1 MSNPNG
7 NKYVC
12 RPPIGVS
19 DSEVPKLWNVSANI
33 VDDGWIVEM
42 EIPWTMLDYPKT
54 THPMQIGINFDRWH
68 PRTQENSWWSIAGFE
83 ENDRPD
89 GHWQNVSPPQTTYL

>member
-1 MSNPNG
+1 MGWYLYDDKPDENSPHKYQKHQVRPGYEDWISFTIDTFHTQQFRDRKFFMSNPNG

-33 VDDGWIVEM
+33 VDDGWIV
-42 EIPWTMLDYPKT
+42 
-54 THPMQIGINFDRWH
+54 
-68 PRTQENSWWSIAGFE
+68 
-83 ENDRPD
+83 
-89 GHWQNVSPPQTTYL
+89 